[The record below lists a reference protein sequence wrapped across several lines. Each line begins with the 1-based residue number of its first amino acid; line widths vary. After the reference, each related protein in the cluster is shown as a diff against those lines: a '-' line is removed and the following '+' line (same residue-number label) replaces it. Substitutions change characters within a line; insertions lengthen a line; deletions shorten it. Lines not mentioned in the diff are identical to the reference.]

1 MYRSPLL
8 CLFVGGF
15 TSTGWRS
22 ICLPFSAA
30 DHGEE
35 HLEAFRSMECM
46 ADVGRHDDG
55 PAGFEE
61 KRLASDSYFHFPF
74 QYLYEGIERCC
85 VFAQSLPLVEGEES
99 NVAYFVL
106 KYLFAD
112 DSAVGI
118 LY

>member
-1 MYRSPLL
+1 
-8 CLFVGGF
+8 
-15 TSTGWRS
+15 
-22 ICLPFSAA
+22 
-30 DHGEE
+30 
-35 HLEAFRSMECM
+35 MECM

-55 PAGFEE
+55 PAGLEE
-61 KRLASDSYFHFPF
+61 KRLASDSYFRFPF